1 MSSKATTH
9 EFKAEISQ
17 LLEII
22 THSIYTNREIFL
34 RELVSNAS
42 DALEKLRFLQ
52 SAGQPVADPDLAPA
66 VAVAVDKEAGTITLT
81 DTGLG
86 MTRDEL
92 VANIGT
98 IAHSGSA
105 EFMAKLAA
113 QKSGGDA
120 NNGAARADALIGRF
134 GVGFYSVFM
143 VAKEVQVAT
152 RSWQAG
158 EPAVLWTSDGT
169 GSYTIAEAP
178 ESEGALPRGTRITL
192 ALRDETKEYADP
204 ERLREIIRRHSNFLA
219 FPISVDG
226 ERVNTTPALWRE
238 PKFSIKQEQYDEFYS
253 FLTYDSAKPL
263 DHLHL
268 AVDAPVQF
276 TGLVFVPDQD
286 TDTLGLAAEQY
297 GLDLYVR
304 RVLISRSL
312 KDLIP
317 QYLGFL
323 RGLVDAEDLPLNISR
338 ETLQENLLIAK
349 IKTTLTKQ
357 VLARLKALANEDAEK
372 YATFWRHHN
381 KMFKLGYSDFANR
394 EAFGELLR
402 FNSSTH
408 EDAKGLTSLA
418 EYAGRMKEG
427 QKAIY
432 AISGPSR
439 EAVRLSARLEIF
451 RRKGVEVLF
460 LYDPIDE
467 FILDS
472 LREFSGH
479 KLVAAE
485 QADIAELEALPDV
498 AEGPKAEAL
507 TAEQKTALDGLVAAF
522 KAALGERVADVR
534 ASHRLTDSPVCL
546 VSPEGAMSSGMEK
559 IMKVITKDT
568 TPPKLVLE
576 VNPDHAITRNLLK
589 VYGANPADPFLAL
602 SIENLFDAALL
613 LDGYLSDP
621 HALTSRT
628 TKLLDQAAA
637 WYAEIKKL

>member
-1 MSSKATTH
+1 MAEKATTH

-52 SAGQPVADPDLAPA
+52 SSGEAVADPELAPGISL
-66 VAVAVDKEAGTITLT
+66 AVDTNAKAVTVT

-105 EFMAKLAA
+105 EFMARLA
-113 QKSGGDA
+113 KEKNGGEA
-120 NNGAARADALIGRF
+120 KADSLIGRF
-134 GVGFYSVFM
+134 GVGFYAVFM
-143 VAKEVQVAT
+143 VAKEVTVAT
-152 RSWQAG
+152 RSWQEG
-158 EPAVLWTSDGT
+158 EEAVLWTSDGT

-178 ESEGALPRGTRITL
+178 ESEEKLPRGTRITIRL
-192 ALRDETKEYADP
+192 KDEAAEYADP
-204 ERLREIIRRHSNFLA
+204 ERLKEIIRRHSNFLA

-253 FLTYDSAKPL
+253 FLTYDSQKPL

-276 TGLVFVPDQD
+276 TGLVFTPDHA

-349 IKTTLTKQ
+349 IKNTLTKQ
-357 VLARLKALANEDAEK
+357 VLARLKALASEDPEK
-372 YATFWRHHN
+372 YAAFWRRHN
-381 KMFKLGYSDFANR
+381 KMFKLGYTDYANR
-394 EAFGELLR
+394 EAFAELLR
-402 FNSSTH
+402 FNASSH

-418 EYAGRMKEG
+418 EYVGRMKDG

-451 RRKGVEVLF
+451 KRKGVEVLY

-467 FILDS
+467 FILDT
-472 LREFSGH
+472 LRAYQEH
-479 KLVAAE
+479 KLVPAE

-498 AEGPKAEAL
+498 AEVKQAEELNEA
-507 TAEQKTALDGLVAAF
+507 QKTALDGLVGVF
-522 KAALGERVADVR
+522 KACLGERVADVR
-534 ASHRLTDSPVCL
+534 ASRRLSDSPVCL
-546 VSPEGAMSSGMEK
+546 VSPEGAMSTGMEK

-589 VYGANPADPFLAL
+589 VYGASPDDPFLAL